1 MDLVFP
7 LIDKI
12 QSLHLYTREF
22 LSLIQKYPH
31 PETLPS
37 EKEMVKFFMKL
48 KHHRV
53 GFCEQ
58 MAKEIEAYRK
68 TCFSGV
74 EPDSEETIALS
85 ETAKDLIEKIERVEG
100 LSRKLDSM
108 AEKNKNYRH
117 LLTIPGVG
125 PKIASTIFSE
135 IEDLSSFPSG
145 DKLASFVGIVPQT
158 KQSGTS
164 YGLHSPISKKGN
176 PRVRVML
183 FLAAKCAL
191 YCREDNKFK
200 RFYSRLT
207 STNEKRAALSP
218 KQALIAVA
226 HKIFW

>member
-1 MDLVFP
+1 
-7 LIDKI
+7 
-12 QSLHLYTREF
+12 
-22 LSLIQKYPH
+22 
-31 PETLPS
+31 
-37 EKEMVKFFMKL
+37 MKL

-135 IEDLSSFPSG
+135 IGDLSSFPSG
-145 DKLASFVGIVPQT
+145 GQT
-158 KQSGTS
+158 CQLCWNSSSNKTIRNLVRITFANIQKRQSQGKS
-164 YGLHSPISKKGN
+164 DVIPCCKMCPLLQG
-176 PRVRVML
+176 R
-183 FLAAKCAL
+183 
-191 YCREDNKFK
+191 
-200 RFYSRLT
+200 
-207 STNEKRAALSP
+207 
-218 KQALIAVA
+218 Q
-226 HKIFW
+226 

>member
-31 PETLPS
+31 PETFPS

-100 LSRKLDSM
+100 LFRKLDSI

-125 PKIASTIFSE
+125 PKIVSTIFSE
-135 IEDLSSFPSG
+135 IGDLSSFPSG

-158 KQSGTS
+158 K
-164 YGLHSPISKKGN
+164 
-176 PRVRVML
+176 
-183 FLAAKCAL
+183 
-191 YCREDNKFK
+191 
-200 RFYSRLT
+200 
-207 STNEKRAALSP
+207 
-218 KQALIAVA
+218 
-226 HKIFW
+226 